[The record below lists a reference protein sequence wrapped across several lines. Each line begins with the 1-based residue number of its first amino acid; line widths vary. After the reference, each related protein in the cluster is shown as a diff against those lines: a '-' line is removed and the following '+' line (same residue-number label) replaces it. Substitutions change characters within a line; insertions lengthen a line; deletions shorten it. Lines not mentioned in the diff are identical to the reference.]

1 MQFNNQINYA
11 RILSLLAFSI
21 VTITILLYMALTEG
35 KPEDYKFIGDWSCIT
50 KDKKSK
56 ISLTITENYFSVNNK
71 KESSYFPKYS
81 KKVENE
87 YIFFDGKEKLARV
100 KESDADNIRFKSTK
114 KDSLYYYC
122 SRNLIKK

>member
-71 KESSYFPKYS
+71 KVGNEVSSFL
-81 KKVENE
+81 
-87 YIFFDGKEKLARV
+87 FFFFLHSSNRRV
-100 KESDADNIRFKSTK
+100 FCLRSDYKGPQQWQ
-114 KDSLYYYC
+114 
-122 SRNLIKK
+122 